1 MIFKEIWSIPVNLP
15 TRRRSRAW
23 TSDWRGFEDGIWVK
37 EEEERTTRS
46 SYEILRQEG
55 RTMEL
60 RIVAWWL
67 STQNS
72 SSRIFHERDRV
83 EHLVLVQSSNNHSQK
98 RGAYFMSWWWFDINL
113 GKTICDVCRI
123 QVMFVVSSSSVLSL
137 THSEQGRNEW
147 INWVPVAE
155 HACTQEKSRYLLRR
169 RDGVPLSGPKS
180 VSRKLTAGQP
190 DKVREVSEFFFF
202 LINLKINS

>member
-1 MIFKEIWSIPVNLP
+1 MHYDFQGNLIDSRKFANTEKEPSLDERLKRV
-15 TRRRSRAW
+15 
-23 TSDWRGFEDGIWVK
+23 RGWYLSEGGGKDD
-37 EEEERTTRS
+37 EMNARS

-113 GKTICDVCRI
+113 GKTIGDVCRI

-137 THSEQGRNEW
+137 THSEQGRNE
-147 INWVPVAE
+147 
-155 HACTQEKSRYLLRR
+155 
-169 RDGVPLSGPKS
+169 
-180 VSRKLTAGQP
+180 
-190 DKVREVSEFFFF
+190 
-202 LINLKINS
+202 